1 MYIVIVGGGRA
12 GHSLAK
18 TLLAEGHEVL
28 VVDKGDRVC
37 EEINEEL
44 GSICVAGDG
53 CDTNILLEAGVQR
66 ADMFVALTGSDE
78 DNLVACQ
85 LAKHRFHVPRTAA
98 RVNNPG
104 HEALFKK
111 VGIDIT
117 VSSIN
122 LVLEQIEHG
131 VPTHFLTHLVTLED
145 ARLEIVQVKIPEG
158 AVVVGR
164 MVGQVDL
171 PSGAFITLLLRSGQ
185 PPTRPEED
193 TVLQAGDEVLV
204 VTNRESEEA
213 LRRALTQGAEG
224 EGPPTA
230 G

>member
-12 GHSLAK
+12 GFSLAK
-18 TLLAEGHEVL
+18 SLLAEGHEVL
-28 VVDKGDRVC
+28 VVEKRDEVC

-44 GSICVAGDG
+44 GSICLAGDG
-53 CDTNILLEAGVQR
+53 CDATVLLEAGVER

-98 RVNNPG
+98 RVNNPS

-111 VGIDIT
+111 LGIDIT

-131 VPTHFLTHLVTLED
+131 VPSHLLTHLFTLD
-145 ARLEIVQVKIPEG
+145 NSRLEMVQVRIPEHS
-158 AVVVGR
+158 VVAGKRVG
-164 MVGQVDL
+164 DISL
-171 PSGAFITLLLRSGQ
+171 PAGSLIALLLRGDQ
-185 PPTRPEED
+185 PPQRPTED
-193 TVLQAGDEVLV
+193 TVIQGGDEVLV
-204 VTNRESEEA
+204 VTPPDSEEA
-213 LRRALTQGAEG
+213 LRQALTQERAPEAE
-224 EGPPTA
+224 
-230 G
+230 

>member
-1 MYIVIVGGGRA
+1 MYVVIVGGGRA
-12 GHSLAK
+12 GRSLAK

-37 EEINEEL
+37 EEINEEM
-44 GSICVAGDG
+44 GSICVSGDG
-53 CDTNILLEAGVQR
+53 CDTAILLEAGVQR

-85 LAKHRFHVPRTAA
+85 LAKHRFHVPRTAV

-104 HEALFKK
+104 HEPLFKK
-111 VGIDIT
+111 LGIDIT

-158 AVVVGR
+158 AAVVGK

-171 PSGAFITLLLRSGQ
+171 PSGALITLLLRSGQ
-185 PPTRPEED
+185 PPVRPEAD
-193 TVLQAGDEVLV
+193 TALQAGDEVLV

-213 LRRALTQGAEG
+213 LRQALTQEAPAQG
-224 EGPPTA
+224 EAA
-230 G
+230 GG